1 MMVPVQRS
9 FEEMG
14 DPLSDVTFCVL
25 DFETT
30 GGDVNTCWITEIG
43 VVKVRGGE
51 CLGTFQ
57 TLVNPGGAI
66 PPTITMLTGISHQM
80 VSRAPRIESVLPTL
94 LEFLGDSVIV
104 AHNLRFD
111 LSFLQAALRRDGRE
125 PLHNRTLDTV
135 ALARRLLRDEVPN
148 CKLGTLASHLRLPH
162 QPSHRALED
171 ALATADLLHLLIER
185 AAGLGVAGFD
195 DLVFLPT
202 MAGHKYAQKLDLTA
216 RLPRSPGIYLFRNAR
231 NEVLYVGKA
240 TNLRSR
246 VRSYFSTDERRKVG
260 SLLAETARID
270 HKQTATVFEAEVLEI
285 RLIHLLRPRFNAD
298 GTRWEKSVYVT
309 LTQER
314 YPRLKIVSEPPHN
327 GGLCLGPIPRRSM
340 ASSMIE
346 AVQSVIPIRRCTR
359 PARRGSPCLSAQLK
373 TALCPCSGEIDDH
386 AYTEAVDRVRFA
398 LTVDPRAL
406 LEQLT
411 ATMTRLALEQRFEE
425 AASVRDRSQAL
436 CSVLQR
442 QRTLDQLRAT
452 ECLILATDR
461 GERFTLDRGRLR
473 EYCPPPPSGDSATLD
488 SVGTVGRMVE
498 ALSADPGLPTDG
510 PLAKELADELL
521 VTSRW
526 LRQHAASTR
535 VEFCSGDW
543 QSNAHFLP
551 SIETAD
557 LVADRG

>member
-270 HKQTATVFEAEVLEI
+270 HKQTATVF
-285 RLIHLLRPRFNAD
+285 
-298 GTRWEKSVYVT
+298 
-309 LTQER
+309 
-314 YPRLKIVSEPPHN
+314 
-327 GGLCLGPIPRRSM
+327 
-340 ASSMIE
+340 
-346 AVQSVIPIRRCTR
+346 
-359 PARRGSPCLSAQLK
+359 
-373 TALCPCSGEIDDH
+373 
-386 AYTEAVDRVRFA
+386 
-398 LTVDPRAL
+398 
-406 LEQLT
+406 
-411 ATMTRLALEQRFEE
+411 
-425 AASVRDRSQAL
+425 VRDLTPTAPAGRSL
-436 CSVLQR
+436 C
-442 QRTLDQLRAT
+442 
-452 ECLILATDR
+452 
-461 GERFTLDRGRLR
+461 
-473 EYCPPPPSGDSATLD
+473 
-488 SVGTVGRMVE
+488 M
-498 ALSADPGLPTDG
+498 
-510 PLAKELADELL
+510 
-521 VTSRW
+521 
-526 LRQHAASTR
+526 
-535 VEFCSGDW
+535 
-543 QSNAHFLP
+543 
-551 SIETAD
+551 
-557 LVADRG
+557 